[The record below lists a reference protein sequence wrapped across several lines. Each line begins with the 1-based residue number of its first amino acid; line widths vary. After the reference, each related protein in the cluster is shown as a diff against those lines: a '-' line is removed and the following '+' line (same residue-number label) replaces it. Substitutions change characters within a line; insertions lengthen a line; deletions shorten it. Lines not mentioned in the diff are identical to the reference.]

1 MLQQLERDFWGLPR
15 QASQQGQKKC
25 PEWQVQMC
33 DWMSQGFNL
42 HLCEKAVL
50 YHMQSLSLCTVRV
63 REKVCV
69 RLWVPCVTSFAWVS
83 IYLHGG
89 RNNGCSDVLRWGG
102 EQCEGHRVPL
112 WLAFV
117 SWDVHWGNGRGMD
130 GMMWNAL
137 QMPVWL
143 PAMENRHGNAEG
155 RNWSLIFQ
163 RPAQHNGKSSWG
175 RWRQASDVVWKHG
188 SSGWGLRNYPL

>member
-15 QASQQGQKKC
+15 QASQQGQKNDRNDRFKCVTERAKVLIYTCVRRQHLPHAESELVYSESERESVCASVGATCYLVRVSVYLSAWREEQWLQWC
-25 PEWQVQMC
+25 PEV
-33 DWMSQGFNL
+33 
-42 HLCEKAVL
+42 
-50 YHMQSLSLCTVRV
+50 
-63 REKVCV
+63 
-69 RLWVPCVTSFAWVS
+69 
-83 IYLHGG
+83 GG
-89 RNNGCSDVLRWGG
+89 R
-102 EQCEGHRVPL
+102 EQWEGHRVPL
-112 WLAFV
+112 WLTFV
-117 SWDVHWGNGRGMD
+117 SWDVQWGNGRGMD

-163 RPAQHNGKSSWG
+163 RPAQQNGKSSWG
-175 RWRQASDVVWKHG
+175 RWRQASGVVWKHG